1 MKVQKR
7 KLMRIFLVPLL
18 LVVLFQGIMPFFMLM
33 SSGVKDTMESNA
45 VNLDSYLLKNREVML
60 ENAMVEQWS
69 SIRKESTYL
78 NLEMSEFLRENA
90 VDIKAFS
97 ARRDLQKNYAQRVF
111 PRLLEFLHRDST
123 SGVFLIVANDTP
135 LEKEGDYDGFFI
147 RDSDPVTKT
156 ETNSDLLFERGIKNW
171 PVEAGSLL
179 TAPGFRFLILKD
191 RGTGPAMISFMSHI
205 QLQ

>member
-7 KLMRIFLVPLL
+7 KLMRILLVPLL

-33 SSGVKDTMESNA
+33 VSGVKDTMESNA

-69 SIRKESTYL
+69 GIRKESTYL
-78 NLEMSEFLRENA
+78 NQEMSEFLRENA

-111 PRLLEFLHRDST
+111 PRLLEFLHRDSA

-135 LEKEGDYDGFFI
+135 LKKAGD
-147 RDSDPVTKT
+147 
-156 ETNSDLLFERGIKNW
+156 
-171 PVEAGSLL
+171 
-179 TAPGFRFLILKD
+179 
-191 RGTGPAMISFMSHI
+191 
-205 QLQ
+205 

>member
-7 KLMRIFLVPLL
+7 KLMRILLVPLL

-69 SIRKESTYL
+69 GIRKESTYL
-78 NLEMSEFLRENA
+78 NQEMSEFLRENA

-97 ARRDLQKNYAQRVF
+97 ARRDLHN
-111 PRLLEFLHRDST
+111 
-123 SGVFLIVANDTP
+123 G
-135 LEKEGDYDGFFI
+135 
-147 RDSDPVTKT
+147 
-156 ETNSDLLFERGIKNW
+156 
-171 PVEAGSLL
+171 
-179 TAPGFRFLILKD
+179 
-191 RGTGPAMISFMSHI
+191 
-205 QLQ
+205 

>member
-33 SSGVKDTMESNA
+33 ASGVKDTMESNA
-45 VNLDSYLLKNREVML
+45 VNLDSYLVKNREVML

-78 NLEMSEFLRENA
+78 NLEMSEFLWENA

-111 PRLLEFLHRDST
+111 PRLLEFLHRDSA

-135 LEKEGDYDGFFI
+135 LKKAGDYDGFFI

-156 ETNSDLLFERGIKNW
+156 ETILNGGIKNW

-205 QLQ
+205 QLR

>member
-18 LVVLFQGIMPFFMLM
+18 FSCFISGNHAVFMLM

-60 ENAMVEQWS
+60 ENAMVGQWS

-97 ARRDLQKNYAQRVF
+97 ARRDRRKTMHRGYFRGCWNFFTGILPVVF
-111 PRLLEFLHRDST
+111 FLL
-123 SGVFLIVANDTP
+123 
-135 LEKEGDYDGFFI
+135 
-147 RDSDPVTKT
+147 
-156 ETNSDLLFERGIKNW
+156 
-171 PVEAGSLL
+171 
-179 TAPGFRFLILKD
+179 
-191 RGTGPAMISFMSHI
+191 
-205 QLQ
+205 

>member
-1 MKVQKR
+1 
-7 KLMRIFLVPLL
+7 
-18 LVVLFQGIMPFFMLM
+18 
-33 SSGVKDTMESNA
+33 
-45 VNLDSYLLKNREVML
+45 ML
-60 ENAMVEQWS
+60 ENAMVGQWS

-135 LEKEGDYDGFFI
+135 LEKAGDYDGFLSVI
-147 RDSDPVTKT
+147 Q
-156 ETNSDLLFERGIKNW
+156 
-171 PVEAGSLL
+171 
-179 TAPGFRFLILKD
+179 IL
-191 RGTGPAMISFMSHI
+191 
-205 QLQ
+205 